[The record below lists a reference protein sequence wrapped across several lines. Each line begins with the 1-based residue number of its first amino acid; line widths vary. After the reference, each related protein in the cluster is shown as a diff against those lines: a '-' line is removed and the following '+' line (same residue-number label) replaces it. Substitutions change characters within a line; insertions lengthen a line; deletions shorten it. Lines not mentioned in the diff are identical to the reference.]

1 MAKMRKRNRANLQKS
16 VKKKALIIGITGQD
30 GINLSHLLFKKKYL
44 ILGTTRNLQK
54 AKRNFT
60 KNKYLKKTRLFK
72 ENFYS
77 FKNTEKF
84 LLKHK
89 PNYIFFLGGQSSV
102 GKSFNKPEETIV
114 SNIIPISNIL
124 EVSRKFNLKNKI
136 YNSSSSEI
144 FGNQGKKKLNENSVY
159 YPISPYGLAKAIS
172 TDLVKS
178 YRLSFKIKCCNGICF
193 NHESEQRNTNFL
205 FGKLLKLTKNLKN
218 KKKFVFGNLNIV
230 RDWGLSKEYVE
241 AYFKILNQKKLE
253 DFIIATGKSFSIKQ
267 IFIKILGKKIFKEK
281 IIFDK
286 KLKRMNE
293 IFYSYA
299 DPRKIRTKLGWKANL
314 TVIDLFKK
322 YG

>member
-1 MAKMRKRNRANLQKS
+1 M
-16 VKKKALIIGITGQD
+16 
-30 GINLSHLLFKKKYL
+30 
-44 ILGTTRNLQK
+44 
-54 AKRNFT
+54 
-60 KNKYLKKTRLFK
+60 
-72 ENFYS
+72 
-77 FKNTEKF
+77 
-84 LLKHK
+84 
-89 PNYIFFLGGQSSV
+89 
-102 GKSFNKPEETIV
+102 
-114 SNIIPISNIL
+114 
-124 EVSRKFNLKNKI
+124 
-136 YNSSSSEI
+136 
-144 FGNQGKKKLNENSVY
+144 
-159 YPISPYGLAKAIS
+159 
-172 TDLVKS
+172 
-178 YRLSFKIKCCNGICF
+178 
-193 NHESEQRNTNFL
+193 
-205 FGKLLKLTKNLKN
+205 TKNLKN